1 LPACHAD
8 ATDGSNQCQCKK
20 MCNSASYRAINGA
33 RLGAIVV
40 LPSMK
45 RVIFKFQTA
54 AGCGALESPLSA

>member
-1 LPACHAD
+1 
-8 ATDGSNQCQCKK
+8 

-45 RVIFKFQTA
+45 RAIFKFQTA
-54 AGCGALESPLSA
+54 AGCGARESPLSA